1 MSIIAEMALIFG
13 ICLVSEGIAAILPV
27 SFPASVIGMILLTV
41 LLLTGVIKTRYIQR
55 ITEFLMANMAFVFIP
70 ACVSVMEQFELI
82 RPWLIPFVAICFFTT
97 PLVYLVTAWTV
108 QGMMALRAKRAK
120 GREEHA

>member
-13 ICLVSEGIAAILPV
+13 ICLAGEGIAAILPV
-27 SFPASVIGMILLTV
+27 NFPASVIGMILLMI

-82 RPWLIPFVAICFFTT
+82 RPWLVPFVAICFLTT
-97 PLVYLVTAWTV
+97 PFVYLVTAWTV
-108 QGMMALRAKRAK
+108 QGMMALRAKRRKEGA
-120 GREEHA
+120 RHA